1 MHPQPQSDFTSD
13 PPSSGTTDQKTRTT
27 LYSEQRTDRS
37 TPDGELFFQRLPNR
51 KLFSPPWSR
60 LLGVTFTSLAA
71 AYFLLTCFR
80 SAESAKRSV
89 PQIRFLGD
97 RRHKLCDWGNAAG
110 DSDKS
115 DNRAIRASAAHFGQ
129 HLSEE
134 GIAQPHHKF
143 YTLDQSTRSGQ
154 DGANVESTTIK
165 KASGTQ
171 SAYWIEERE
180 QYGLEYWENRHLP
193 WPVKERLKDMFSRM
207 VRASKLCRSLL
218 PILKSTQRLRLA
230 HVVMRILALD
240 LGAISLV
247 RLDIESSRT
256 SLGDAL
262 ITLGF
267 ECLGGS
273 GNDAKHD
280 DMRRS
285 ILQLMALVDKLRQPR
300 RIRHEFSALKY
311 RKKMVSMMG
320 TAGLVLKNCLGVLD
334 GLLQSNYA
342 DTPKL
347 TEEVLEQQLSVLEA
361 LYNVHADHISKDYLL
376 REYILWCQEQTGE
389 RALLDN
395 YLEDLSNVVIPK
407 LNKLKIQIKDTIKSA
422 GGLLPL
428 QEKSALQH
436 ESASSMF
443 VGSNQPTM
451 THPET
456 QLEEWDQLGLH
467 ESFGEMLQKSFYS
480 TGASASTYVYGDASL
495 PSDTDPFWP
504 PAQPR
509 HQGAEPVEQVPLQLS
524 SSPGEERPDSA
535 SSQFL
540 QRLPS
545 SPTPWLRA
553 ADQQFQS
560 PERQI
565 AWESSSTGSSFLP
578 FAPQYAEAG
587 FSVGPIKRPA
597 PTGRYSERFLAP
609 TAQLLQRTQVESS
622 ARLQLLAAGPHT
634 SDYSLFGQ
642 GGVPPWSP
650 FSLVPAAS
658 VEQQAT
664 AGRGWV
670 DAQLQDMRHPNTEGL
685 DESESRQRR
694 GRLEFGHQ

>member
-1 MHPQPQSDFTSD
+1 MHPQPQTDFTSD

-27 LYSEQRTDRS
+27 LYAEQRTDRS

-51 KLFSPPWSR
+51 KLFLPPWSR
-60 LLGVTFTSLAA
+60 LLSITFTSLAA

-80 SAESAKRSV
+80 FAESARRSV
-89 PQIRFLGD
+89 PQIRSLGD
-97 RRHKLCDWGNAAG
+97 RRYTLCDWGNAAG
-110 DSDKS
+110 DSEKG
-115 DNRAIRASAAHFGQ
+115 DNGAIRVTAANFGQ

-134 GIAQPHHKF
+134 GTAQPHHQF
-143 YTLDQSTRSGQ
+143 YALDQSTRLGQ

-171 SAYWIEERE
+171 SAYWTEERE
-180 QYGLEYWENRHLP
+180 QYGLEYWKNRHLP
-193 WPVKERLKDMFSRM
+193 WPVKERLKGMFSRM
-207 VRASKLCRSLL
+207 VRASRQCRSLL
-218 PILKSTQRLRLA
+218 PILTSTQRLRLA
-230 HVVMRILALD
+230 YLVMRLLALD

-247 RLDIESSRT
+247 RLDIEPSRA

-262 ITLGF
+262 LTLGF
-267 ECLGGS
+267 DCLRGS

-300 RIRHEFSALKY
+300 HIRHEFSALKY

-347 TEEVLEQQLSVLEA
+347 TEDVVEQQFSVLEA

-389 RALLDN
+389 RVLLDN
-395 YLEDLSNVVIPK
+395 QLEDLSNVVIPK
-407 LNKLKIQIKDTIKSA
+407 LNELKIHIKDTIKRA

-428 QEKSALQH
+428 QEKSAPQH
-436 ESASSMF
+436 ESASSIF

-456 QLEEWDQLGLH
+456 QLEEWDQLALH
-467 ESFGEMLQKSFYS
+467 ESFGEMLQKSLYS
-480 TGASASTYVYGDASL
+480 TGSSATTYVYGGTSL
-495 PSDTDPFWP
+495 PSDTDPLWP
-504 PAQPR
+504 PAQPPQ
-509 HQGAEPVEQVPLQLS
+509 QGAEPVEQVPLQLS
-524 SSPGEERPDSA
+524 RSPGEEQPDSG

-540 QRLPS
+540 QQLPS
-545 SPTPWLRA
+545 SPTPWFRA
-553 ADQQFQS
+553 KDQQFQT

-565 AWESSSTGSSFLP
+565 AWVSSSADSSFLP
-578 FAPQYAEAG
+578 FAPHSAETG
-587 FSVGPIKRPA
+587 FSVGPLA
-597 PTGRYSERFLAP
+597 LPTAAGRDIEPLLAP
-609 TAQLLQRTQVESS
+609 TTQLLQWTQVDSS
-622 ARLQLLAAGPHT
+622 ARHQSPAASTHKRN
-634 SDYSLFGQ
+634 YNLFGQ

-658 VEQQAT
+658 VEEQAA

-670 DAQLQDMRHPNTEGL
+670 DAQMQDMRDPSTDDL
-685 DESESRQRR
+685 DESESRQRS